1 MRTLLLR
8 YGLAIVLSLVCYF
21 LLPFDLMI
29 RQAVVLALFS
39 PVSTIAPVYTDKLGG
54 DAALA
59 GMTNSVSI
67 PISLLIMT
75 GLLIAFGG

>member
-1 MRTLLLR
+1 MVAGISSISTL
-8 YGLAIVLSLVCYF
+8 
-21 LLPFDLMI
+21 
-29 RQAVVLALFS
+29 
-39 PVSTIAPVYTDKLGG
+39 APVFTDKLGG

-75 GLLIAFGG
+75 GLLIAFGL